1 VETTSAPRFRFAN
14 RNHWC
19 WWVAISSLSPI
30 CSFSFMGRKKKL
42 NLDVRNIFA
51 PLVLLL
57 LAIPIL
63 KILHSRSG

>member
-1 VETTSAPRFRFAN
+1 
-14 RNHWC
+14 
-19 WWVAISSLSPI
+19 
-30 CSFSFMGRKKKL
+30 MGRKKKL